1 MRVDDVLH
9 SGSHIVKVRRSA
21 LHSIDPAKYKKT
33 TYRGQDWEVPVDE
46 TQQGLSDRPFLHSKP
61 CDQLHSQSTPMT
73 PLPLTAARSP
83 HP

>member
-46 TQQGLSDRPFLHSKP
+46 T
-61 CDQLHSQSTPMT
+61 
-73 PLPLTAARSP
+73 
-83 HP
+83 